1 MKRILLIAVSCI
13 VMSSCVHHIN
23 EIDRGVIIRIDNCR
37 IDRAYEYE
45 VTVRNLDKCSL
56 TCDIVYYTD
65 TEYRIGDTVTLCIS
79 PKEVVQNDTTEMIS
93 NKN

>member
-23 EIDRGVIIRIDNCR
+23 EMDRGVIIRIDKCR
-37 IDRAYEYE
+37 SDRAYEYK
-45 VTVRNLDKCSL
+45 VTARNLDKCSL

-65 TEYRIGDTVTLCIS
+65 TEYRIGDIVTLCVT
-79 PKEVVQNDTTEMIS
+79 PQRNNTNDTTKI
-93 NKN
+93 N